1 MNFSRFSVHR
11 PVFVTM
17 ATLIVIIIGSVSMSR
32 LPIDLMPEIT
42 YPTLSVV
49 TSYSGAGPEEVEKL
63 VTRRI
68 EQALSA
74 VPGAE
79 SVTSTSSEG
88 SSSVRI
94 SFAWGTNLDEAAND
108 IRDRLDRIVS
118 GLPDGASRP
127 TLRKFDLAQFPV
139 LILGATSSLDPT
151 ETQRLVDNQLR
162 YRLER
167 QPGVASL
174 DIWGGATQEVQVT
187 MNADKLQ
194 ALGISVQDIINSLK
208 RQNVNLPIG
217 SLRQGNYD
225 LIVRAAGE
233 FTRIEDIRNTLV
245 AVRGNS
251 PIFLGE
257 IARIELRETQN
268 TRLIRING
276 EPGIRIAVNKQ
287 AGANTVEVA
296 RRVLEELDRA
306 SRDLPQLQIIPL
318 IDTSQF
324 IQNSITNV
332 AQSAAYGG
340 LFAIVILLFF
350 LKNLRSTA
358 IIATAIPISII
369 ATFIPIQSA
378 DFTLNLMSLG
388 GLAIGVGMIVDNAI
402 VVLENIYRLRHE
414 GVDAKTAATEGSKQ
428 VTSAII
434 ASTLTTMVIFL
445 PLLFVRGI
453 SGIMFTQLAYVI
465 GFALLC
471 SLGVALTVIPML
483 SARALKKPGTLT
495 ASEASW
501 MQHTYTELLELV
513 LRFPKAT
520 LLGVLL
526 VFAGSLSLYPLIGQ
540 EFMPEADQGEVRVS
554 VEMDT
559 GTHLDALKSKF
570 DLVES
575 IVRDS
580 VPEAKHLVA
589 TMGGSS
595 WRSRGSHQGNLQVA
609 LVSAEERTRSSE
621 QIAADLGRKLAGI
634 PGVSVRSS
642 PGRGL
647 FIFRIGQGD
656 GERVQIELRGY
667 DLNVAESLAREIQNR
682 IRDIPGIGYVR
693 ASRGERSPER
703 RVEIDRDR
711 AADLGVSVS
720 DIAGTLQAYLAG
732 VSGGAFRDSGS
743 EYNILLKVEDSQ
755 PLTLD
760 RLLDQTVPNTERQAV
775 SLKNVAR
782 PVSAEAPLEISR
794 VDQERVTTLSV
805 SISGRDMG
813 SVVEDI
819 RAALA
824 TLPVPEDF
832 NLVFSGDYEAQ
843 QEAFQ
848 ELVIALILSILLV
861 YMVMACL
868 YESLRDPLVVLFSV
882 PVAAI
887 GVLLMLFLT
896 RDTFNIQSWIGCIML
911 GGIVVNNAILLVD
924 QINYERRVEGKS
936 PEEAILLAGKHRLR
950 PILMTAMTT
959 ILAMVPLAIGFGEGS
974 EAQASMARV
983 VIGGLTSSTFITLF
997 LVPVVYLLAERWFP
1011 QKVEA
1016 FQTEATTAPAL
1027 PERTATS

>member
-1 MNFSRFSVHR
+1 MNFSRFSVNR

-17 ATLIVIIIGSVSMSR
+17 ATLIVIILGSIAVSR

-63 VTRRI
+63 ITRRI

-79 SVTSTSSEG
+79 SVSSNSSEG

-108 IRDRLDRIVS
+108 IRDRLDRIINS
-118 GLPDGASRP
+118 LPDEASRP

-139 LILGATSSLDPT
+139 LILGATSELDPV

-174 DIWGGATQEVQVT
+174 NIWGGSSQEVHVV

-194 ALGISVQDIINSLK
+194 SLGIAVQDVINALK
-208 RQNVNLPIG
+208 RQNINLPIG
-217 SLRQGNYD
+217 FLRQGNYD

-233 FTRIEDIRNTLV
+233 FSKLEDIRNTLV
-245 AVRGNS
+245 AVRRKS
-251 PIFLGE
+251 SIFLGE
-257 IARIELRETQN
+257 IARIELRESQN
-268 TRLIRING
+268 TRIIRING
-276 EPGIRIAVNKQ
+276 KPGIRIAVNKQ

-296 RRVLEELDRA
+296 KLVLDELERA
-306 SRDLPQLQIIPL
+306 SQDLPQLRIIPL
-318 IDTSQF
+318 IDTSRY
-324 IQNSITNV
+324 IETSITNV
-332 AQSAAYGG
+332 AKSAAYGG
-340 LFAIVILLFF
+340 LFAILLLLLF
-350 LKNLRSTA
+350 LRNIRSTA

-378 DFTLNLMSLG
+378 GFTLNLMSLG

-402 VVLENIYRLRHE
+402 VVLENIYRLRQS
-414 GVDAKTAATEGSKQ
+414 GMDAKTAATVGSKE

-483 SARALKKPGTLT
+483 SARALKK
-495 ASEASW
+495 ASVD
-501 MQHTYTELLELV
+501 TEKRSRIQEVYIDMLDSALN
-513 LRFPKAT
+513 FPKMT
-520 LLGVLL
+520 LAGVLL
-526 VFAGSLSLYPLIGQ
+526 VFAGSLALYPLIGQ

-554 VEMDT
+554 IEMDT
-559 GTHLDALKSKF
+559 GTHLEALKVKF
-570 DLVES
+570 DMVES
-575 IVRDS
+575 VVRDS
-580 VPEAKHLVA
+580 VPEAQNLVA
-589 TMGGSS
+589 SMGGSS
-595 WRSRGSHQGNLQVA
+595 WRSRGSHQGRLQIA
-609 LVSAEERTRSSE
+609 LVPADQRSRTSEE
-621 QIAADLGRKLAGI
+621 IAADLGRKLIGI
-634 PGVSVRSS
+634 PGVKIRSS

-647 FIFRIGQGD
+647 FIFRIGQGG
-656 GERVQIELRGY
+656 GERIQIELRGY
-667 DLNVAESLAREIQNR
+667 DLEVASQFSQAIQNR
-682 IRDIPGIGYVR
+682 IREIPGIGYVR
-693 ASRGERSPER
+693 ASRGSKSPER

-720 DIAGTLQAYLAG
+720 DIASTLKAYLSG
-732 VSGGAFRDSGS
+732 VSGGTFRDAGN
-743 EYNILLKVEDSQ
+743 EFNMLLKVEDSQ

-760 RLLDQTVPNTERQAV
+760 RLLNQTVLNAERQPI
-775 SLKNVAR
+775 SLKNVSRIVA
-782 PVSAEAPLEISR
+782 AEAPLEISR
-794 VDQERVTTLSV
+794 LNQERVMTISV

-813 SVVEDI
+813 SMIEDI
-819 RAALA
+819 RSALA
-824 TLPVPEDF
+824 TLPTPEDF
-832 NLVFSGDYEAQ
+832 NIVFTGDYEAQ

-848 ELVIALILSILLV
+848 ELIIALILSILLV

-868 YESLRDPLVVLFSV
+868 YESLRDPLIVLFSV
-882 PVAAI
+882 PVAVI

-896 RDTFNIQSWIGCIML
+896 QDTFNIQSWIGCIML

-924 QINYERRVEGKS
+924 KINLERRQEGKDVR
-936 PEEAILLAGKHRLR
+936 EAILLAGKHRLR
-950 PILMTAMTT
+950 PILMTALTT
-959 ILAMVPLAIGFGEGS
+959 VLAMVPLSLGLGEGS

-983 VIGGLTSSTFITLF
+983 VIGGLISSTFITLF
-997 LVPVVYLLAERWFP
+997 LIPVVYSLAERWFP
-1011 QKVEA
+1011 QDIKVYSGESY
-1016 FQTEATTAPAL
+1016 PY
-1027 PERTATS
+1027 PNPDIP